1 MVAHFDSVTRSIEV
15 PASPEA
21 VWAVLTEGALL
32 GECLGGLA
40 TIDPRPGGEV
50 TFADDDEARVGAI
63 DQLLE
68 AERLSFIWY
77 ADERHPTEVTIDM
90 LPTVGGTRVVVTERK
105 FTWEFE
111 AAVGREWSTAP
122 FGPITAMTRRLAS

>member
-1 MVAHFDSVTRSIEV
+1 MVAHLGSVTRSIEV

-50 TFADDDEARVGAI
+50 TFADDSEARVGAI
-63 DQLLE
+63 DQCIE

-77 ADERHPTEVTIDM
+77 SDERHPTEVTID
-90 LPTVGGTRVVVTERK
+90 LVPTIVGTRVVVTERT
-105 FTWEFE
+105 FSWEFE
-111 AAVGREWSTAP
+111 AAIGREWTSRS
-122 FGPITAMTRRLAS
+122 FGPIRAMAGQRAS